1 MRLSVVTPSY
11 GSAPFIE
18 ATLDSVAALRT
29 PHEHLVMDGGSQDGT
44 AELLRGRNDPQLVW
58 VSEPDRGQTHAVNKG
73 LERATGDL
81 CAWLN
86 ADDAF
91 NPAAVDRAI
100 AFLAEHPDVDVLY
113 AGIQFTD
120 EHLAVRRTYIPA
132 APSFHRYLFL
142 GDYIPTP
149 TFIFRRSLLAATRLL
164 DERWV
169 DAADYDFYLRLM
181 HRRRVHRFPEP
192 LVRFRFHPG
201 SKTARDAMKAQDEAM
216 QIRLRWA
223 RKARH
228 RAVMRG
234 FDALKRAVLPRISG
248 WPEPYGTLRSDWGSA
263 PEHPGQQ
270 ARVGRRQSAT
280 RPDGSVPGR

>member
-11 GSAPFIE
+11 GSADFIGE
-18 ATLDSVAALRT
+18 TLDSVAALRT
-29 PHEHLVMDGGSQDGT
+29 PHEHLVMDGGSTDGT
-44 AELLRGRNDPQLVW
+44 VELLRAREGVTW

-86 ADDAF
+86 ADDAY
-91 NPAAVDRAI
+91 NPEAVDRAV
-100 AFLAEHPDVDVLY
+100 ALLAERPDIDLLY
-113 AGIQFTD
+113 GGIQFTD
-120 EHLAVRRTYIPA
+120 EHFTVRRTYIPA
-132 APSFHRYLFL
+132 APSFRRYLLL

-149 TFIFRRSLLAATRLL
+149 TFVFRRSLLGDSGML

-181 HRRRVHRFPEP
+181 HGRRVHRFPEP

-216 QIRLRWA
+216 QIRLLWA
-223 RKARH
+223 RNTRD
-228 RAVMRG
+228 RAIMRG
-234 FDALKRAVLPRISG
+234 FDSLKRAVLPRISG
-248 WPEPYGTLRSDWGSA
+248 WPEPFGALRSRGA
-263 PEHPGQQ
+263 E
-270 ARVGRRQSAT
+270 
-280 RPDGSVPGR
+280 

>member
-1 MRLSVVTPSY
+1 MLLSVVTPAFDA
-11 GSAPFIE
+11 GAFI
-18 ATLDSVAALRT
+18 ASTLDSVAALRT
-29 PHEHLVMDGGSQDGT
+29 PHEHLVIDGGSQDGT
-44 AELLRGRNDPQLVW
+44 VELLRGRDDPRLTW

-86 ADDAF
+86 ADDAY
-91 NPAAVDRAI
+91 NPEAVDRAV
-100 AFLAEHPDVDVLY
+100 ALLAEHPEIDLLY
-113 AGIQFTD
+113 GGIQFTD
-120 EHLAVRRTYIPA
+120 EHLEVRRTYVPA
-132 APSFHRYLFL
+132 GPSFRRYLFL

-149 TFIFRRSLLAATRLL
+149 TFIFRRSLLAGSGLL

-181 HRRRVHRFPEP
+181 HDRRVARFPEP

-223 RKARH
+223 RNASD

-248 WPEPYGTLRSDWGSA
+248 WPEPYGRLRSD
-263 PEHPGQQ
+263 
-270 ARVGRRQSAT
+270 
-280 RPDGSVPGR
+280 

>member
-11 GSAPFIE
+11 GSARFIAE
-18 ATLDSVAALRT
+18 TLDSVAALRT
-29 PHEHLVMDGGSQDGT
+29 AHEHIVIDGGSTDGT
-44 AELLRGRNDPQLVW
+44 VELLGRRDDVAW

-86 ADDAF
+86 ADDAY
-91 NPAAVDRAI
+91 NPEAVDRAV
-100 AFLAEHPDVDVLY
+100 ALLAERPDIDLLY
-113 AGIQFTD
+113 GGIQFTD
-120 EHLAVRRTYIPA
+120 ENLDVRRTYIPA
-132 APSFHRYLFL
+132 EPSFGRYLFF

-149 TFIFRRSLLAATRLL
+149 TFIFRRALLEDTGLL

-181 HRRRVHRFPEP
+181 HRRRVLRFPEP
-192 LVRFRFHPG
+192 LVRFRFHPD
-201 SKTARDAMKAQDEAM
+201 SKTARDALKAQDEAM
-216 QIRLRWA
+216 QIRLLWA
-223 RKARH
+223 RNARD

-248 WPEPYGTLRSDWGSA
+248 WPEPYGRLRSD
-263 PEHPGQQ
+263 
-270 ARVGRRQSAT
+270 
-280 RPDGSVPGR
+280 